1 MYNNQFDMPYGYNYY
16 YNSQQSMIS
25 IQDSIQ
31 IALNYIYG
39 QVIKAELDRENGL
52 LVYEVVIIDP
62 QGRRY
67 EIDVDAFTGN
77 IVNAE
82 LDT

>member
-1 MYNNQFDMPYGYNYY
+1 MYNNQFDMPYDYNYY
-16 YNSQQSMIS
+16 YNSQQSIIS

-31 IALNYIYG
+31 IALNHIYG

-62 QGRRY
+62 
-67 EIDVDAFTGN
+67 
-77 IVNAE
+77 
-82 LDT
+82 